1 MPTYKPEGMLI
12 DTVPNRQAFKSMTA
26 LMEAQASGLPVVQW
40 LDPDNVDQIKVG
52 VNGYL
57 FETAEE
63 FGRIIHQLAAVTPEQ
78 RIELAKRVRDSVKE
92 RSSDSIANYLL
103 DLYQQAINKHR

>member
-1 MPTYKPEGMLI
+1 M
-12 DTVPNRQAFKSMTA
+12 
-26 LMEAQASGLPVVQW
+26 
-40 LDPDNVDQIKVG
+40 
-52 VNGYL
+52 
-57 FETAEE
+57 
-63 FGRIIHQLAAVTPEQ
+63 TPEQ